1 MLLHFWIATT
11 LCSSDIAKEAL
22 QMQKKTG
29 FAAEGIDKRGISSV
43 LKQNQKNWFVLK
55 SFIAI
60 WRHESVLN
68 WLDSLPDLQVRAKDF
83 IYPLWK

>member
-22 QMQKKTG
+22 QMQKNG
-29 FAAEGIDKRGISSV
+29 FAAEGIDKRGISPV
-43 LKQNQKNWFVLK
+43 LKQNQKNWLLLK

-60 WRHESVLN
+60 WRL
-68 WLDSLPDLQVRAKDF
+68 A
-83 IYPLWK
+83 